1 MRERLDF
8 ERDGKDWP
16 NRQASRFVKAA
27 GFNWHVQIMGQGPA
41 VLLVHG
47 TGASTH
53 SFGELAPMLA
63 ENFTVVVPDL
73 PGHGF
78 TDLPPSYRLSL
89 PGMAEDLGKLL
100 DTLGVRPTLSAGH
113 SAGAAILVQMCLDK
127 RSRTDAIVS
136 INGALLPFGS
146 VTGQFFSPLAKFL
159 VLNPFVPRFLAWR
172 ASNPDAVA
180 RLIRNTGSIIEPAGI
195 ERYARLFQTENHVSA
210 ALGMMANWDL
220 FRLERNLRRLD
231 VPLVLMTGS
240 GDRAI
245 APEDAFKVQDLVP
258 HAKVLV
264 LRGLGHLAHEE
275 RPAEIAEIIVRT
287 AQQTDA
293 MAVA

>member
-1 MRERLDF
+1 MKQRLDF

-16 NRQASRFVKAA
+16 NRQASRFVKGA
-27 GFNWHVQIMGQGPA
+27 GLTWHVQMMGQGPV

-53 SFGELAPMLA
+53 SYGELAQILA
-63 ENFTVVVPDL
+63 QDFTVVVPDL
-73 PGHGF
+73 PGHAF
-78 TDLPPSYRLSL
+78 TDLPPSRRLSL

-100 DTLGVRPTLSAGH
+100 DALGVRPILSAGH
-113 SAGAAILVQMCLDK
+113 SAGAAILLQMCLDK
-127 RSRTDAIVS
+127 RSRPDAIVS

-146 VTGQFFSPLAKFL
+146 VAGQLFSPLAKLL
-159 VLNPFVPRFLAWR
+159 VLNPFVPRFFSWR

-180 RLIRNTGSIIEPAGI
+180 RLIRNTGSVIKPAGV

-220 FRLERNLRRLD
+220 FMLERNLRRLD
-231 VPLVLMTGS
+231 VPLVLVAGT

-245 APEDAFKVQDLVP
+245 APEDAFKVQDLAP
-258 HAKVLV
+258 HAEVRI

-275 RPAEIAEIIVRT
+275 RPDQIAEIIVK
-287 AQQTDA
+287 
-293 MAVA
+293 MA